1 MKVLESQNALL
12 SNYEVYQHIL
22 DQRQRNKAQNRRVP
36 ANAHQIMTEVMT
48 YLTTKPSP
56 LEKQQETRAYS
67 AAAINRLFEKL
78 REANLPSELTKSEL
92 LSILNQRPSSTAL
105 LSTAIEDMEE
115 RFSDE
120 DQNRIVDIIAE
131 VLGRDEPEEAADEAA
146 DEEGGGDEM
155 DADVA
160 PTVENGC

>member
-1 MKVLESQNALL
+1 
-12 SNYEVYQHIL
+12 
-22 DQRQRNKAQNRRVP
+22 
-36 ANAHQIMTEVMT
+36 MT

-56 LEKQQETRAYS
+56 LEKQQETQAYS

-92 LSILNQRPSSTAL
+92 LSILNQRPASTAL

-131 VLGRDEPEEAADEAA
+131 VLGRDEPEEEAA
-146 DEEGGGDEM
+146 DEEGGEGEM
-155 DADVA
+155 DADDVA
-160 PTVENGC
+160 PTVENGH